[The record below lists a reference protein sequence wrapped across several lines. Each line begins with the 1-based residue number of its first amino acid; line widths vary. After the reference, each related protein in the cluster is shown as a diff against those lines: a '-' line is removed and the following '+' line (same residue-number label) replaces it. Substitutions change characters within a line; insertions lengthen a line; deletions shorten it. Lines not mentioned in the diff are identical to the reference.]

1 MIKKSVLL
9 SIKPQY
15 AEAILDGSKTDEL
28 RKRLWK
34 MKPTSEEWKY
44 FDVFS
49 EIHHNITTVLLYAT
63 APVCKIVGQCTVKNI
78 LRGKC
83 DDLWWITK
91 PCNALSRYEFNADFE
106 GCKTGYAV
114 SIIDPVRYPEPI
126 DLVGHPPQ
134 SWCYWPRAGSNK
146 TEITKGTQ

>member
-63 APVCKIVGQCTVKNI
+63 APVCKNRRSVYRKKYSAWQM
-78 LRGKC
+78 
-83 DDLWWITK
+83 
-91 PCNALSRYEFNADFE
+91 
-106 GCKTGYAV
+106 
-114 SIIDPVRYPEPI
+114 
-126 DLVGHPPQ
+126 
-134 SWCYWPRAGSNK
+134 
-146 TEITKGTQ
+146 